1 MKQLLVILMVTLFVV
16 GGYCQEE
23 FPPPLPE
30 EGMSLH
36 KPARERM
43 EMMKMW
49 KMTEYLDLSEEQ
61 AEKFFPMYRTLS
73 KELEEM
79 SIQQREV
86 MMNKKEIL
94 DGDKEIQGKEINKIV
109 QNASEVEKK
118 KIDKKQE
125 FIEGL
130 DDVLT
135 ARQKAKYVVFEIRF
149 KTQLRD
155 AIRHKRPMEPQKPH
169 GRKRM
174 P

>member
-1 MKQLLVILMVTLFVV
+1 MAAAKKKAAKKKVAKKKVTKKKVV
-16 GGYCQEE
+16 
-23 FPPPLPE
+23 
-30 EGMSLH
+30 
-36 KPARERM
+36 
-43 EMMKMW
+43 
-49 KMTEYLDLSEEQ
+49 
-61 AEKFFPMYRTLS
+61 
-73 KELEEM
+73 
-79 SIQQREV
+79 
-86 MMNKKEIL
+86 KKKVVKKKVAKKKV
-94 DGDKEIQGKEINKIV
+94 DKKKV
-109 QNASEVEKK
+109 DKK